1 MANLIGIISIAVIL
15 MFAIPASLARHH
27 RDKDKDGDLRDL
39 CSKTHDPE
47 LCWKLL
53 IYDVGFRCAFIRIF
67 ILISCHGFF
76 LNTHMLL
83 YLFQGKIF
91 RTMKNPFPKL
101 LKPERS
107 RFHTD
112 TTGVVEVAIKFA
124 KGIADEIQDKI
135 SRLGEESN
143 NEKMKEKYWS
153 CSKNYGDAI
162 RDLNEAKRMLRK
174 REYSAFPVLVDDV
187 IDELKSCHN
196 NFDNGTFDPAHI
208 QNRNVEFRVYADL
221 LKVAVDC
228 LLKERRD

>member
-15 MFAIPASLARHH
+15 MFAIPASSARHH
-27 RDKDKDGDLRDL
+27 RKKDKDGDLRDL

-53 IYDVGFRCAFIRIF
+53 
-67 ILISCHGFF
+67 
-76 LNTHMLL
+76 
-83 YLFQGKIF
+83 
-91 RTMKNPFPKL
+91 
-101 LKPERS
+101 KPERS

-112 TTGVVEVAIKFA
+112 TTGVVEVAIELA
-124 KGIADEIQDKI
+124 KGKADEIQDKI

-153 CSKNYGDAI
+153 CSKNYGDVI

-174 REYSAFPVLVDDV
+174 REYSALPVLVDDV

-196 NFDNGTFDPAHI
+196 NFDNGAFDPAHI
-208 QNRNVEFRVYADL
+208 QNRNMEFRVYADL

-228 LLKERRD
+228 LLKEGRD